1 MTIRNEK
8 KNGSLASAVG
18 FNQRTLVVGP
28 ASFVYRPHIFKKRK
42 QKKKKKKKKNDRHQW
57 ENKNKY
63 IYAQGK
69 ETGRGSKR
77 KSQRDLKRRSAC

>member
-1 MTIRNEK
+1 MTIINEK

-42 QKKKKKKKKNDRHQW
+42 QKKKKKKKTTGTNGIIKIN
-57 ENKNKY
+57 
-63 IYAQGK
+63 IYTHRGKKQGEGVSEK
-69 ETGRGSKR
+69 AKGI
-77 KSQRDLKRRSAC
+77 